1 MTLELFKG
9 LFGKMFGESEKGRIW
24 FDLPTGILNMMMSL
38 QGVILCGYFCFVQ
51 VY

>member
-24 FDLPTGILNMMMSL
+24 FDILMMSL